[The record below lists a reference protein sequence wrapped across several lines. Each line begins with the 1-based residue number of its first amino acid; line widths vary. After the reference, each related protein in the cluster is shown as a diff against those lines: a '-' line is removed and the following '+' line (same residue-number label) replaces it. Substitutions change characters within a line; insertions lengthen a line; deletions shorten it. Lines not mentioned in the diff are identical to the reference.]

1 MRKKNKIS
9 KEDLEAINPI
19 LEQWG
24 INYKKEVLLVKELG
38 ESIGYGNMMSIASAL
53 WALSLNEEWGL
64 NSGAFIP
71 TIPQFMLKKEGK
83 KAAEEQ
89 KRQMEYL
96 KTLLKK

>member
-24 INYKKEVLLVKELG
+24 INYKKEVLYVKELG

-53 WALSLNEEWGL
+53 WALKLGEEHGIDT
-64 NSGAFIP
+64 GAFIP

-83 KAAEEQ
+83 KAMEEQ
-89 KRQMEYL
+89 KRQMQYI
-96 KTLLKK
+96 KKLLKK